1 MVYREVDWLFSSDPG
16 RLQLAESA
24 GFERLVVVAMHRG
37 HTYSNLEAVKEEV
50 SAKAVELVQHG
61 LPQGKKVYT
70 VRIIIIDTPCLLII
84 SRKPFDLH

>member
-1 MVYREVDWLFSSDPG
+1 MCLCVDREVDWLFSSDSG

-37 HTYSNLEAVKEEV
+37 HTYSSLEAVKEEV

-61 LPQGKKVYT
+61 LPHGKKVNLGLIS
-70 VRIIIIDTPCLLII
+70 IIPRL
-84 SRKPFDLH
+84 S